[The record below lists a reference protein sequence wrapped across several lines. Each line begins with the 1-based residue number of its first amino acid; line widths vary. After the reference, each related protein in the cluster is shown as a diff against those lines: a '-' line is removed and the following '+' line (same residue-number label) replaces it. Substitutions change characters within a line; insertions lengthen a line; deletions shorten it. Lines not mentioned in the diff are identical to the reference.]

1 MYEEP
6 KGLRSRKRKRKG
18 KKNSQHGKPQKR
30 VRETAVE
37 RLQSEGETES
47 GDNVSSFS
55 INYHIVLL

>member
-18 KKNSQHGKPQKR
+18 KKNSQHSKPHKR
-30 VRETAVE
+30 VRETAIE

-47 GDNVSSFS
+47 GENVSS
-55 INYHIVLL
+55 NKCHI

>member
-6 KGLRSRKRKRKG
+6 KVLRSRKRKRKG

-30 VRETAVE
+30 VRETVETVE

-47 GDNVSSFS
+47 GDNVSSKKCY
-55 INYHIVLL
+55 I

>member
-6 KGLRSRKRKRKG
+6 KGLRRGKRKRKG

-47 GDNVSSFS
+47 GENVSS
-55 INYHIVLL
+55 NKCHI